1 MEAHSIHYSC
11 VPHHLNH
18 IVLRQW
24 LIDDQFHFAY
34 VSRNGKYQGLI
45 SPVLSILEFF
55 EEFRIMYTHL
65 QDRDRYCRISTS
77 ANKLKVN
84 RAKLLGVSVLNL

>member
-1 MEAHSIHYSC
+1 M
-11 VPHHLNH
+11 NH
-18 IVLRQW
+18 IGLRQC

-34 VSRNGKYQGLI
+34 VSKKGEYQGLI

-55 EEFRIMYTHL
+55 EELRTLYTHL

-77 ANKLKVN
+77 VNKLKVN